1 MIMTTVLVWFILQDE
16 DHSYQTRKVRTRM
29 KLGCPAKI
37 YIREIV
43 SFPDFQ
49 VITYKEESVEHT
61 LYMHCFTDA
70 FYRASYAS
78 VVYAVI
84 MCLSVCPSVT
94 SRSATMVAKPRI
106 TQTMPYDSP

>member
-1 MIMTTVLVWFILQDE
+1 MTTVLVWFIVQDE

-78 VVYAVI
+78 VVYAVV
-84 MCLSVCPSVT
+84 MCLSVRLSQVGVLQWWLNLGSHKQCHT
-94 SRSATMVAKPRI
+94 IAHEL
-106 TQTMPYDSP
+106 